1 MTTFNS
7 RVDMIIGADGT
18 SGDYPVYALPDQP
31 VDGATVYDRK
41 IWELEMTDY
50 NKDVKTLRENKG
62 DLYGAMLG

>member
-50 NKDVKTLRENKG
+50 NKDVKTL
-62 DLYGAMLG
+62 